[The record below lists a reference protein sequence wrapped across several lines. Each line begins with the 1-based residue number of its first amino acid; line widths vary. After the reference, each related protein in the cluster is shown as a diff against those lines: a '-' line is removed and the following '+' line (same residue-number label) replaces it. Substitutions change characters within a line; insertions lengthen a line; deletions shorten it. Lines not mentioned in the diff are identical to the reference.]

1 MLSLTKMLTGD
12 TYYGDELRY
21 SEQSKNQ
28 RDGVSEGRGPVAGS
42 LELYAD
48 VRSQMPAL
56 LFQLGEQ
63 EI

>member
-28 RDGVSEGRGPVAGS
+28 RDGVSEGRGPVVS

-48 VRSQMPAL
+48 VQSQMPAL